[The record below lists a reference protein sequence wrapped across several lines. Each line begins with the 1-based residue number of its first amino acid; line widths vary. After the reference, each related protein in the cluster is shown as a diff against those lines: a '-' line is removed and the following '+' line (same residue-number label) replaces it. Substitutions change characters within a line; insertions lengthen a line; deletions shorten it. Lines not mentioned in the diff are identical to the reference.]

1 MLDFSQTRVVKLSV
15 TWSGNKE
22 LNEGVVLPGST
33 LVAVNDYVHEV
44 LIHSFI
50 KSFEKTEAF
59 FSFTHQ
65 EDVSHNEVYQSCLQ
79 IFENPEVLSEQAKL
93 LTQRM
98 YNNSVMP
105 RIKGGEFFVALFD
118 EIGIEG
124 EKVPGIGLFKVV
136 QKEPFLRVE
145 KSADAFILGV
155 MDGIQT
161 SKLAMAALILGVDEA
176 EGYRI
181 VSVDHLKKKEEPSI
195 WQDQFLQIAPIQDDY
210 FHTQHFMEMTND
222 FIQQKASAKFQL
234 DTPEKIDLL
243 NRSSFYFKE
252 HDNFEMNDFASTLFE
267 DPEQQ
272 EVFKEYKTD
281 YMQYQG
287 IPLEDQ
293 FDINKQAVRKTGRVF
308 KSVIK
313 LDTNFSLYVHG
324 RRDLIERGFD
334 EEKGK
339 PFYKLYF
346 EREE

>member
-1 MLDFSQTRVVKLSV
+1 
-15 TWSGNKE
+15 
-22 LNEGVVLPGST
+22 
-33 LVAVNDYVHEV
+33 
-44 LIHSFI
+44 
-50 KSFEKTEAF
+50 
-59 FSFTHQ
+59 
-65 EDVSHNEVYQSCLQ
+65 
-79 IFENPEVLSEQAKL
+79 
-93 LTQRM
+93 
-98 YNNSVMP
+98 
-105 RIKGGEFFVALFD
+105 
-118 EIGIEG
+118 
-124 EKVPGIGLFKVV
+124 
-136 QKEPFLRVE
+136 
-145 KSADAFILGV
+145 
-155 MDGIQT
+155 
-161 SKLAMAALILGVDEA
+161 
-176 EGYRI
+176 
-181 VSVDHLKKKEEPSI
+181 
-195 WQDQFLQIAPIQDDY
+195 
-210 FHTQHFMEMTND
+210 
-222 FIQQKASAKFQL
+222 L

-272 EVFKEYKTD
+272 EVFKEYKTE

-334 EEKGK
+334 EERGK